1 MSLGKYALLAGTL
14 LRGLTVVGLLF
25 PGIIDF
31 IFPNTVQLKII
42 LTNFKG
48 ARVGKCET
56 AHFCPCPPVRNW
68 YGRVF
73 GLVNDLSMK
82 FPCRS

>member
-48 ARVGKCET
+48 LKKKFCQQKKWKKFFEET
-56 AHFCPCPPVRNW
+56 
-68 YGRVF
+68 
-73 GLVNDLSMK
+73 
-82 FPCRS
+82 

>member
-14 LRGLTVVGLLF
+14 LRGLNVVGLLF

-48 ARVGKCET
+48 
-56 AHFCPCPPVRNW
+56 
-68 YGRVF
+68 
-73 GLVNDLSMK
+73 L
-82 FPCRS
+82 